1 MSKEITV
8 SGMNISQNVIAT
20 IVGAAAEKVEG
31 VVSIYGKDIASG
43 LKALIQSKPQPGDNA
58 VECAVVDGAL
68 EITVHLVV
76 LCGYPFTKLAADVRE
91 AIANAIDAQV
101 GVSVSKIDVCFDE
114 LVFPKE

>member
-1 MSKEITV
+1 MSTEITV

-31 VVSIYGKDIASG
+31 VVSIYGKDITTG
-43 LKALIQSKPQPGDNA
+43 IKALIQSKPQPIDSA
-58 VECAVVDGAL
+58 VECTVVNEEL

-76 LCGYPFTKLAADVRE
+76 LCGYPFTKLAEDVRA
-91 AIANAIDAQV
+91 AIAKAIDAQV
-101 GVSVSKIDVCFDE
+101 GVKVSKIDVCFDE